1 MLTQDEFDLDIVVT
15 HLAGLCPEAVAALPL
30 ADLEWIL
37 ADFVINWGQRLVL
50 EAEAW
55 PAPAEREAPR
65 LFGQSW
71 WPLFIA
77 PDFPRVSDEQLRTLT
92 LAATCF
98 HLYIIYQDEAM
109 DNPDS
114 TPPGVQLAIPY
125 VLERFY
131 HLAAMLFAPDSRFWD
146 EVRQVM
152 VDTSHA
158 MLAERRRQPPRPLN
172 LDEYLRTA
180 RGRVAF
186 TRFSTIG
193 LALLD
198 GSADKLPM
206 LTEVWNALSMT
217 PLVDDDIGDWKED
230 YANQTYSYLHS
241 RVLFSPPFRAEVEAG
256 RLPDVREMGVALFF
270 SDVAESLY
278 DMARDEVSRAQTIA
292 TQNGYHKLVEL
303 GARAHAR
310 LARRRNELAERKVR
324 ACEAFVLER
333 RTK

>member
-15 HLAGLCPEAVAALPL
+15 HLAGLCPEAVASLPL

-50 EAEAW
+50 DAEAW
-55 PAPAEREAPR
+55 PAPAEREAAR

-131 HLAAMLFAPDSRFWD
+131 HLSAMLFAPESRFWD
-146 EVRQVM
+146 PPAAQPGRVPAHRPRPGSLYPLQHHRPGFSGRQ
-152 VDTSHA
+152 
-158 MLAERRRQPPRPLN
+158 RRQ
-172 LDEYLRTA
+172 A
-180 RGRVAF
+180 
-186 TRFSTIG
+186 
-193 LALLD
+193 
-198 GSADKLPM
+198 
-206 LTEVWNALSMT
+206 
-217 PLVDDDIGDWKED
+217 
-230 YANQTYSYLHS
+230 
-241 RVLFSPPFRAEVEAG
+241 
-256 RLPDVREMGVALFF
+256 
-270 SDVAESLY
+270 
-278 DMARDEVSRAQTIA
+278 
-292 TQNGYHKLVEL
+292 
-303 GARAHAR
+303 AHADR
-310 LARRRNELAERKVR
+310 GVGCAQHDAPGG
-324 ACEAFVLER
+324 
-333 RTK
+333 